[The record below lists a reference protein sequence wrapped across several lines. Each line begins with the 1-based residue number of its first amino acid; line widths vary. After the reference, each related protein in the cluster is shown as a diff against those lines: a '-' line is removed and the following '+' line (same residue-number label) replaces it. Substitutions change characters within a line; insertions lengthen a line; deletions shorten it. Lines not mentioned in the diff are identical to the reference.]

1 MKREAIYYDELT
13 GVHNRRFLHYWVDN
27 EIKRANRF
35 ATKFGMILIDLDNFR
50 DINNNY
56 GHLEGDRVLIEF
68 ALFLKNSIR
77 EVDNLVRYGGD
88 EFIILVPNTD
98 MHGLTDLAQ
107 RILTNLNKTRIT
119 NHKISCSIGCA
130 VYPDDGMTMD
140 LLINQA
146 DRLMYQAK
154 KEGKNRIGIKTEIT
168 KKIEIPAKALVGREE
183 EVRVCAERLK
193 EYHTLLIAGEA
204 GVGKTRLAVDLKNI
218 YPESIFLRANA
229 YAALS
234 SVPYHPFR
242 NMLRDIVNQNFVL
255 IQRVFRQLPEIC
267 RQEIMKLLPEEK
279 QEAAS
284 IEGLDKYRLF
294 ESIKLF
300 FHKIGEIYA
309 PAMVVV
315 LVDDLHWI
323 DRSSSELMDFLIR
336 SSHNQ
341 TKIIGTYR
349 SEEIRNSTI
358 NDFLSIWARE
368 NLYTKIDL
376 APLDYAQ
383 TFKLLEIVMGQV
395 TEKTAK
401 FIYGLSGGNP
411 FYTEEILRELEGQNK
426 ILFNGKEWVLLVD
439 KELKVPSSIEATIL
453 RKIQF
458 LDVETKEIL
467 DICAIYG
474 QEFDAEIIALCA
486 QQNVGKVLDH
496 IDRLF
501 KLGFVKERGPDLF
514 FFSEDIVRQIVYRN
528 IDRANLLKYH
538 KQVGNAIEK
547 YFAGSLPNYY
557 EQLAYHFIIAND
569 AAKALCYSK
578 LAGAKCKENYA
589 HQQAVEFLTN
599 ALKYEDNIE
608 EIYKL
613 KYSLAEI
620 FLLMGNTEKAIT
632 NLNVCKEMH
641 PGDERIYSKLGQ
653 IYENIAE
660 YKKALDIYSYGLE
673 ITEDSESSYQFRAGI
688 AWIYARMGDYLK
700 TKRECETIL
709 RDAKKVPA
717 KELGSINITLGV
729 AYLNLGDIERAVL
742 YFKKALELREK
753 LNDKRGM
760 AACYLD
766 MAVAYQQQLK
776 FSLSETCY
784 NNALKLYEDIGYQA
798 GISITLLDLGSLYYH
813 FSLLKS
819 EEYYLKSLTIA
830 KLIGLKR
837 DMVYLYNNLAMI
849 NLRRMMIDD
858 AINNFKV
865 GMQYAR
871 ETNFTEGVIFINTYM
886 SEYFREIG
894 KRKQGLGCLNKALS
908 LARKI
913 KISQY
918 LYDCQFEQIEYLILA
933 KQFKKANQLSKSLL
947 AKLKSHPDISRKVY
961 AYIYQAK
968 VASAMGSYEKANRY
982 CDSALNIIVGLPDN
996 YFTADICFL
1005 KGVNYKKQGK
1015 YQDAMQM
1022 FLRANEI
1029 YMKLGNLLYL
1039 DRIEHEIASVD
1050 ISKRN

>member
-1 MKREAIYYDELT
+1 MKREAVYYDELT
-13 GVHNRRFLHYWVDN
+13 GIYNRRFLHYWVDN

-50 DINNNY
+50 DVNNNY

-98 MHGLTDLAQ
+98 MHGLMDLAQ
-107 RILTNLNKTRIT
+107 RILTSLNRTMIA

-154 KEGKNRIGIKTEIT
+154 KEGKNRIGIKVEIT
-168 KKIEIPAKALVGREE
+168 KKIEMPAKMLIGRDEE
-183 EVRVCAERLK
+183 IRVCTERLK
-193 EYHTLLIAGEA
+193 EYHTLFIAGEA
-204 GVGKTRLAVDLKNI
+204 GIGKTRLAIDLRNI
-218 YPESIFLRANA
+218 YSENIYLRANA

-242 NMLRDIVNQNFVL
+242 NMFMELVNQNFLLV
-255 IQRVFRQLPEIC
+255 QRVFQQLPEIY

-279 QEAAS
+279 RESKS
-284 IEGLDKYRLF
+284 IEELDKYRLF
-294 ESIKLF
+294 ESIKSF
-300 FHKIGEIYA
+300 FNKISEIYA
-309 PAMVVV
+309 PATVMV

-323 DRSSSELMDFLIR
+323 DRSSSELLDFMMR
-336 SSHNQ
+336 SAHNRI
-341 TKIIGTYR
+341 KILGTYR
-349 SEEIRNSTI
+349 KEEIKNSPI
-358 NDFLSIWARE
+358 NDFLNIWARE

-376 APLDYAQ
+376 TPLNYSQ
-383 TFKLLEIVMGQV
+383 TIKLLEIIMGQV
-395 TEKTAK
+395 GERIAK

-411 FYTEEILRELEGQNK
+411 FYIEEIMRELERQNR
-426 ILFNGKEWVLLVD
+426 IFFNGKEWVLLFD
-439 KELKVPSSIEATIL
+439 RDLNIPSSIEATIS
-453 RKIQF
+453 KKSQF
-458 LDVETKEIL
+458 LDAETREIL
-467 DICAIYG
+467 DICAVYG

-486 QQNVGKVLDH
+486 QQNVGKVMDH
-496 IDRLF
+496 IDRLL
-501 KLGFVKERGPDLF
+501 KLGFVKERGQDLF
-514 FFSEDIVRQIVYRN
+514 FFNEDIVRQVVYKN
-528 IDRANLLKYH
+528 TERANLLKYH

-557 EQLAYHFIIAND
+557 EQLAHHFIIASD
-569 AAKALCYSK
+569 ATKALYYSK

-589 HQQAVEFLTN
+589 HQQAVEFLTH
-599 ALKYEDNIE
+599 ALKYEDNID
-608 EIYKL
+608 EIYNL
-613 KYSLAEI
+613 KFSLADI
-620 FLLMGNTEKAIT
+620 YLLMGDTEKAIA
-632 NLNVCKEMH
+632 NLNVCKEMRV
-641 PGDERIYSKLGQ
+641 GDERIYGRLGQ

-660 YKKALDIYSYGLE
+660 YKKALDVYRYGLK

-688 AWIYARMGDYLK
+688 AWIYARMGEYFK
-700 TKRECETIL
+700 AKRECETIL
-709 RDAKKVPA
+709 RVAKKVPA
-717 KELGSINITLGV
+717 KELGLVNITLGV
-729 AYLNLGDIERAVL
+729 AYLNLGDIEKAVY
-742 YFKKALELREK
+742 YFKRALELRER

-776 FSLSETCY
+776 FTLSENYY
-784 NNALKLYEDIGYQA
+784 NHALRLYEEIGYQA
-798 GISITLLDLGSLYYH
+798 GIAITLLDLGSLYYH
-813 FSLLKS
+813 FNFLKS

-858 AINNFKV
+858 AFNKFCIA
-865 GMQYAR
+865 MDYAR
-871 ETNFTEGVIFINTYM
+871 ETDFTEGIIFINLYM

-894 KRKQGLGCLNKALS
+894 KKKQWQKCLGKAFE

-913 KISQY
+913 KIGQY

-933 KQFKKANQLSKSLL
+933 KQFKRAAQLSNSLFN
-947 AKLKSHPDISRKVY
+947 KLKSHPDISRKVY
-961 AYIYQAK
+961 SYIYQAK
-968 VASAMGSYEKANRY
+968 VASAMGNYEKANRY
-982 CDSALNIIVGLPDN
+982 CDGALNIVAGLPDN

-1015 YQDAMQM
+1015 YQDAMEM

-1029 YMKLGNLLYL
+1029 YMRLGNLLYL
-1039 DRIEHEIASVD
+1039 DRVEHEIASVD
-1050 ISKRN
+1050 ISREK